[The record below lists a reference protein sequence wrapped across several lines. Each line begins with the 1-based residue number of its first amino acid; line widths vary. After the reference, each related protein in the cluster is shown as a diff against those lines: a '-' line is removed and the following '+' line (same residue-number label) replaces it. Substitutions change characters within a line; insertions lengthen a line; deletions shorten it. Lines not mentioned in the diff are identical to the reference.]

1 MYVWSDSDQQWPETR
16 IIFTDTETSN
26 WAWDPVAGQYYWH
39 RFFSHQPDLN
49 FNSPRTRRAVES
61 MMRFWYDRQVDGLR
75 LDAIPYLFERD
86 GTNNENLPETHA
98 LLAEWRRQVDERY
111 PGRVFLAEAN
121 QWPSDVVDYFG
132 DGDECHL
139 AYHFPLMPRMFMAL
153 RQEDRHP
160 IVDILDQTPEIP
172 FNCQWCLFLRNHDE
186 LTLEM
191 VTAEERDYM
200 YSAFAADMQ
209 MRRNLGIGR
218 RLSPLLNNNR
228 RAIELLH
235 SLLFTLP
242 GTPVLYY
249 GDEIGMGDNIY
260 LGDRDGVRTP
270 MQWTADRNAG
280 FSTADSARLYAPV
293 NADPL
298 YGYQAVSVEAQERSP
313 SSLLNWLRRM
323 IALRRQR
330 RRVFGSGSMEFLHP
344 ENRHVLAYIR
354 HYEGEVV
361 LVVANLSRFVQP
373 VVPRPERLRRLP
385 AHRGDRRRRV
395 PRHHRPAV
403 LPLARPAR
411 LLLVR
416 HHAGGRPARRHRRV

>member
-1 MYVWSDSDQQWPETR
+1 MSPLEEDPLWYKHAVIYELPVRAFFDSNGDGIGDFRGLTAKLEYLERLGVDCLWLLPFMQSPMRDGGYDVSNYNAIHPSLGTMSDFTRFMREAHERGIRVITEMVVNHTSDQHPWFQRARRAPRGSALRDMYVWSDSDQQWPETR

-49 FNSPRTRRAVES
+49 FNSPRTRRAVEN

-98 LLAEWRRQVDERY
+98 LLAEWRRHVDERY

-121 QWPSDVVDYFG
+121 QWPADVVAYFG
-132 DGDECHL
+132 DGDECHM

-160 IVDILDQTPEIP
+160 IVDILAETPEIP

-209 MRRNLGIGR
+209 MRRNLGIGTAAQPAAQQQPPLDR
-218 RLSPLLNNNR
+218 AAALAALHTARHARPLLR
-228 RAIELLH
+228 RR
-235 SLLFTLP
+235 
-242 GTPVLYY
+242 
-249 GDEIGMGDNIY
+249 
-260 LGDRDGVRTP
+260 DRDG
-270 MQWTADRNAG
+270 
-280 FSTADSARLYAPV
+280 
-293 NADPL
+293 
-298 YGYQAVSVEAQERSP
+298 
-313 SSLLNWLRRM
+313 
-323 IALRRQR
+323 
-330 RRVFGSGSMEFLHP
+330 
-344 ENRHVLAYIR
+344 
-354 HYEGEVV
+354 
-361 LVVANLSRFVQP
+361 
-373 VVPRPERLRRLP
+373 
-385 AHRGDRRRRV
+385 
-395 PRHHRPAV
+395 
-403 LPLARPAR
+403 
-411 LLLVR
+411 
-416 HHAGGRPARRHRRV
+416 